1 MQVSEIYTLMIA
13 KSREVVFLDIT
24 LCDNPPFNPVK
35 SNLGRDKLK
44 PL

>member
-1 MQVSEIYTLMIA
+1 MLLQCILTLA
-13 KSREVVFLDIT
+13 KSREVVFLDIKG
-24 LCDNPPFNPVK
+24 CDDPPFDPVK